1 MLRMPQGAP
10 PSGPLRACR
19 IEWWGFSEAG
29 EVIQALYSS
38 IIHFS
43 PALRRIE
50 RWLMSA
56 GERVLMSAARAGTG
70 ITDRIWGLGGRDLQ
84 LGLRMVRG

>member
-50 RWLMSA
+50 RGLMSA
-56 GERVLMSAARAGTG
+56 GEHELMSARGGAWGG
-70 ITDRIWGLGGRDLQ
+70 HGRIGGLFQNQGA
-84 LGLRMVRG
+84 VRHRH